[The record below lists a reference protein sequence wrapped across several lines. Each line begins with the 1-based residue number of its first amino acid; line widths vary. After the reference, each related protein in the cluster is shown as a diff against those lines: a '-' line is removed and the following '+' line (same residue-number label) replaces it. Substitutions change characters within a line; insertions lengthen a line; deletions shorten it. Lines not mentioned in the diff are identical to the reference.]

1 MEGGE
6 MTEPAMGGHDEEQ
19 RDDVAGDGQAQ
30 RGKV

>member
-1 MEGGE
+1 
-6 MTEPAMGGHDEEQ
+6 MTEPAMGGHDDEKQ